1 MSGSAGTAPEA
12 AVPEALVE
20 RDGAILVI
28 TINRPDQKNAMTR
41 AASEIIAAALD
52 ELDSDPSLSVAVL
65 TGAGGTFCSG
75 MDLKRFAAGERAS
88 VPGRGFGGLTERPPA
103 KPLIAAVEGYA
114 VAGGFELVLACDLV
128 VAARNARFGLPE
140 IKRGLVARGGG
151 LLRLPRLV
159 PRALAMELILTGDI
173 FTAERAASLGLVN
186 RLVDDM
192 SALGEAVGL
201 ATRLATNAP
210 LALAASKRIATESE
224 DWPIAEAFGRQAPI
238 ADPVFATEDAREG
251 ARAFAEKRA
260 PVWRGR

>member
-1 MSGSAGTAPEA
+1 MSGQA
-12 AVPEALVE
+12 AAAPEALVD
-20 RDGAILVI
+20 RDGAILII

-41 AASEIIAAALD
+41 AVGEIIAGAMD

-88 VPGRGFGGLTERPPA
+88 VPGRGFGGLTECPPA

-128 VAARNARFGLPE
+128 VAGRSARFGLPE

-151 LLRLPRLV
+151 LIRLPRLV
-159 PRALAMELILTGDI
+159 PRALAMELILTGDMV
-173 FTAERAASLGLVN
+173 TAERAASLGLVN

-192 SALGEAVGL
+192 RAAGEAISL
-201 ATRLATNAP
+201 ARTLAANAP
-210 LALAASKRIATESE
+210 LALAASKRVATESA
-224 DWPIAEAFGRQAPI
+224 DWPMAEAFVRQAPI
-238 ADPVFATEDAREG
+238 ADPVFASQDAREG
-251 ARAFAEKRA
+251 ARAFTQKRA
-260 PVWRGR
+260 PVWRGH